1 MGIEICAC
9 MCVYV
14 WGEVCEDMKVCVVW
28 RGKCV
33 CVGGMGER
41 CECVLTSMV
50 SRPWLTAVRRRGS
63 IVSRPGR
70 PGGGEDE
77 SFSVTVW
84 GAGRKG
90 GEEGRGEE
98 EERMREGGRGE

>member
-33 CVGGMGER
+33 CVGGWGKG
-41 CECVLTSMV
+41 V
-50 SRPWLTAVRRRGS
+50 SVY
-63 IVSRPGR
+63 
-70 PGGGEDE
+70 
-77 SFSVTVW
+77 
-84 GAGRKG
+84 
-90 GEEGRGEE
+90 
-98 EERMREGGRGE
+98 